1 MAFCDNEIQPGT
13 GTQNVWAVFENADRS
28 LAPGGVVTVRVQRK
42 PEFPVLGVPAK
53 AVLTDSR
60 GNYVYVVKHNRAVA
74 RRIICGSAAEDGRIS
89 VFSGLLPGDQVIT
102 SHLADMEE
110 DIPVQAK

>member
-1 MAFCDNEIQPGT
+1 M
-13 GTQNVWAVFENADRS
+13 WAVFDNADHF
-28 LAPGGVVTVRVQRK
+28 LAPGGVVSVRVQRK
-42 PEFPVLGVPAK
+42 ADFPVMGVPAK

-60 GNYVYVVKHNRAVA
+60 GNYVYIVKHKRAVL
-74 RRIICGSAAEDGRIS
+74 RRIICGSASEDGRIS

-110 DIPVQAK
+110 NIPVLVK